1 MIILD
6 HAQYYQPSIKIER
19 NLEVY
24 LCSDIL
30 QKEMKLID
38 NVEGLCGA
46 NKKVLLKR

>member
-6 HAQYYQPSIKIER
+6 HAQYYQPSIKVEG
-19 NLEVY
+19 NLEVC

-38 NVEGLCGA
+38 NVEGLRGA